1 MVVIPFAIYIAV
13 QIMLLPLGIIGA
25 LLVTYR
31 QLRVSQRLGLS
42 QTAVEVL
49 NGRWTMDVFG
59 IRQDTAARKLARVLP
74 NDSIAGLWL
83 ALFPLYLLYRMTR
96 RNYIYPRVPREGRES
111 IADLVIVRTLYFDT
125 LIAARL
131 AAAEQFVILGAG
143 LDTRFYG
150 ALLEGSG
157 LTMFEVDQANTQR
170 MKRTRLHQAGLPT
183 ERVRFIEVDFTEAG
197 WTKGLLDAGFNPAA
211 KTFFLWEG
219 VTLYLDE
226 ADVVA
231 TLGALRTIAA
241 KGSVVFTDIYAERFL
256 SIGRK
261 RGLAKTLEITDEE
274 LRFGLDFTKDHDR
287 ILRQFV
293 QAQDLRM
300 GHAKFLGASAGSG
313 PYAVVAELLL

>member
-1 MVVIPFAIYIAV
+1 VVVIPFAIYIAV

-59 IRQDTAARKLARVLP
+59 VRQDTAARKLARVLP

-183 ERVRFIEVDFTEAG
+183 EQVRFVEVDFTEAG

>member
-59 IRQDTAARKLARVLP
+59 VRQDTAARKLARVLP

>member
-42 QTAVEVL
+42 ETAVEVL

>member
-1 MVVIPFAIYIAV
+1 
-13 QIMLLPLGIIGA
+13 
-25 LLVTYR
+25 
-31 QLRVSQRLGLS
+31 
-42 QTAVEVL
+42 
-49 NGRWTMDVFG
+49 
-59 IRQDTAARKLARVLP
+59 
-74 NDSIAGLWL
+74 
-83 ALFPLYLLYRMTR
+83 
-96 RNYIYPRVPREGRES
+96 
-111 IADLVIVRTLYFDT
+111 
-125 LIAARL
+125 
-131 AAAEQFVILGAG
+131 
-143 LDTRFYG
+143 
-150 ALLEGSG
+150 
-157 LTMFEVDQANTQR
+157 MFEVDQANTQR

-183 ERVRFIEVDFTEAG
+183 EQVRFVEVDFTEAG
-197 WTKGLLDAGFNPAA
+197 WTKGLLEAGFNPAA
-211 KTFFLWEG
+211 KTIFLWEG

-226 ADVVA
+226 ADVAA